1 VLAGLAALAGVP
13 VAMVRGGTEK
23 RTRLVAVRVTP
34 AEWAAWDERRAAS
47 GRREMGAWVRAVV
60 NEAERVPA
68 RSASP
73 RRAGDVPVVPEV
85 NREVRGQLARA
96 GNNLNQ
102 LARAVN
108 AGATPATGTV
118 VEEIRAAVDEVA
130 EAARAVYGRM
140 GPRR

>member
-1 VLAGLAALAGVP
+1 VLAGLAALAGLAGVP
-13 VAMVRGGTEK
+13 AAMVRGGAEK

-34 AEWAAWDERRAAS
+34 AEWTAWDERRAAS

-108 AGATPATGTV
+108 AGAAPAV
-118 VEEIRAAVDEVA
+118 VEEIRTAVDAVA
-130 EAARAVYGRM
+130 VAARAVYGR
-140 GPRR
+140 GGEAR